1 LPDLYF
7 TASRVKNELY
17 INKGDF
23 QFKNTTEKSG
33 TASADKWSSS
43 ASVVDI
49 NNDGKVN
56 STDKYLAKKR
66 EAISKAIAK
75 GKQEEE
81 EQLKKMEHNMH
92 GDALYVW
99 HHLLHSKKYSPQ
111 DAMKVLNLAKGAFEH
126 LL

>member
-1 LPDLYF
+1 VSKFQDLYSQLNLENLDPVGHED
-7 TASRVKNELY
+7 A
-17 INKGDF
+17 
-23 QFKNTTEKSG
+23 
-33 TASADKWSSS
+33 
-43 ASVVDI
+43 DI

-99 HHLLHSKKYSPQ
+99 HYLLHSKKYSPQ
-111 DAMKVLNLAKGAFEH
+111 DAMKVLNLAKGSFEH